1 MLRVLNFAH
10 GTFYMLGAYSAYQ
23 IVQWLGAGPVNF
35 WVAALGAAAAVAL
48 LGGIVERFLFQRLY
62 GKEELYQ
69 LLFTYALV
77 LILGDVAKIIWGT
90 QQKSI
95 TRPPGLT
102 GAMSLFG
109 ATLPYYNLFIIL
121 LGPAIALGF
130 WFALQRTRAGRFIRA
145 AALDRETLG
154 ALGVN
159 VKALYTG
166 VFVLASF
173 LGGLGGVVERFL
185 FRHLYGKEELYQL
198 LFTYSLVLILGDV
211 AKIIW
216 GTQQKSVGRP
226 PGLTG
231 SFTVAGITVP
241 HYNLFILLL
250 APSIALAFWFVLQRT
265 RAGRF
270 IRAAALDRESLG
282 ALGVN
287 VSALYTGVFVLASFL
302 GGLGGALITP
312 MRAIVP
318 GMDTDVIVDAFVV
331 VVIGGLG
338 SFWGTFLGA
347 LIYGQVLS
355 FGILF
360 FPRFSI
366 FAIFALMATVLVIRP
381 WGLLG
386 RPLK

>member
-1 MLRVLNFAH
+1 VLNFAH
-10 GTFYMLGAYSAYQ
+10 GTFYMLGAYCAYQ
-23 IVQWLGAGPVNF
+23 VVQWLGTGPVSF
-35 WVAALGAAAAVAL
+35 WVAALGAALAVA
-48 LGGIVERFLFQRLY
+48 I
-62 GKEELYQ
+62 
-69 LLFTYALV
+69 
-77 LILGDVAKIIWGT
+77 
-90 QQKSI
+90 
-95 TRPPGLT
+95 
-102 GAMSLFG
+102 
-109 ATLPYYNLFIIL
+109 
-121 LGPAIALGF
+121 
-130 WFALQRTRAGRFIRA
+130 
-145 AALDRETLG
+145 
-154 ALGVN
+154 
-159 VKALYTG
+159 
-166 VFVLASF
+166 
-173 LGGLGGVVERFL
+173 LGGVVERFL

-231 SFTVAGITVP
+231 SFSVFGITVP

-250 APSIALAFWFVLQRT
+250 APAIALGFWFVLQRT
-265 RAGRF
+265 RTGRF
-270 IRAAALDRESLG
+270 IRAAALDRETLG

-312 MRAIVP
+312 MRAVVP